1 MNVRVLPLILAEVV
15 LVRGEGVKAAD
26 TKPFSFFENRGGP
39 EVSLTVQAPAVRGA
53 TITLDGGDWRRPSTP
68 FTFDWGDGSRSEAFF
83 PAAHTYADMGRNY
96 TVTTTAHYPTGESLV
111 SVTVSFLRPTYAFER
126 NAAIPRRV
134 TVASAPIR
142 LESTMPGYEP
152 PAGLLGFADADLS
165 VPRELIEYVLDI
177 GHSLQMDFCNRDVD
191 TRGGLG
197 QVVLSQPG
205 FGGACSLWFTKPVCT
220 AANPKYL
227 SDPSGISSLL
237 HEMGHNLTLNSPAQ
251 YRFGGKTD
259 GPMSTI
265 VSETLA
271 QIMQHATAYELL
283 NQPGQYGLP
292 ANVTEAIRRS
302 AQDAFGVTSR
312 GYREYVAKGCPYST
326 LQSGGPG
333 EPDRTFGTFMAV
345 AYEFVRMADERRDF
359 RKPLQRTMALLQT
372 FNERDH
378 RRFQARDSEA
388 FRGTFMVAALSYGF
402 DTDVRQTFRRLKF
415 PVDDSI
421 YRELIGRMPGGVH
434 FGL

>member
-15 LVRGEGVKAAD
+15 LARGGGVKAAD

-39 EVSLTVQAPAVRGA
+39 EASLTVQAPGVRGA
-53 TITLDGGDWRRPSTP
+53 TVTLNGGDWRRPSTP

-83 PAAHTYADMGRNY
+83 PTAHTYADTGRNY
-96 TVTTTAHYPTGESLV
+96 TVTTTAHYPTGESQV
-111 SVTVSFLRPTYAFER
+111 SVTVSFVRPTYAFER
-126 NAAIPRRV
+126 DAAILRRV

-165 VPRELIEYVLDI
+165 LPRELIEYVLDI

-205 FGGACSLWFTKPVCT
+205 FGGACSLWFTRPVCT

-227 SDPSGISSLL
+227 SDPSGISSLF
-237 HEMGHNLTLNSPAQ
+237 HEMGHNITLNSPAR

-312 GYREYVAKGCPYST
+312 AYREYVAKGCPYST

-359 RKPLQRTMALLQT
+359 RKPLQRMMALLQT

-378 RRFQARDSEA
+378 QRFQARDSEA
-388 FRGTFMVAALSYGF
+388 FRGTLMVAAISYGF
-402 DTDVRQTFRRLKF
+402 DTDVRPTFRHLRF
-415 PVDDSI
+415 PVDDGI
-421 YRELIGRMPGGVH
+421 YRELIGRMPGRVN
-434 FGL
+434 FVL